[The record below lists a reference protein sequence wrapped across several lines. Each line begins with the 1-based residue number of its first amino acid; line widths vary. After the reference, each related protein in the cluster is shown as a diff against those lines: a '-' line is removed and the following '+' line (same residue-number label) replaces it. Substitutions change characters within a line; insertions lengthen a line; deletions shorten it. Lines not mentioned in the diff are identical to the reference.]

1 MMRRGLVAFFG
12 VAVLAFSAA
21 CGDDPVQVVF
31 EVIEETEFAASLGV
45 DLASMTR
52 LPTGVYVKDIVV
64 GTGDEA
70 AFGTT
75 PTLTYTGWLADG
87 SEFDSGTFS
96 FLMGNNRVVAGLE
109 DGLVGGGVARV
120 GGRRLMVIPPNR
132 GYAGQ
137 DQVNASGQVVIPAG
151 SILVFDITVDS
162 VAQ

>member
-1 MMRRGLVAFFG
+1 MRVRVAALLAG
-12 VAVLAFSAA
+12 AVLMAG
-21 CGDDPVQVVF
+21 CGDGPTGPVFQ
-31 EVIEETEFAASLGV
+31 VIEETEFAASLGI

-52 LPTGVYVKDIVV
+52 LATGVYAKDIVV

-70 AFGTT
+70 AVGTT
-75 PTLTYTGWLADG
+75 PTLTFTGWLADG

-109 DGLVGGGVARV
+109 DGMIGIGAIRV
-120 GGRRLMVIPPNR
+120 GGRRLIIIPPNR

-137 DQVNASGQVVIPAG
+137 DQVNENGQVVIPAG